1 MDKSEY
7 KNQYI
12 LEKNYWWFKGQ
23 REIFLKLIDI
33 YLKKKKKNYVLDA
46 GCGAGYNSIKL
57 KQYGKVLSIDY
68 SNYAIQLAK
77 KRGVKNIKRMNLNK
91 ISIKKKFDL
100 ILCSGVL
107 YHKDI
112 KINAVLK
119 SFSKLLKKDGIVV
132 ITTPAIK
139 ILQNKIFL
147 TGHDKTMHT
156 GNRYYLNEI
165 SKKLERN
172 NLSILKKSY
181 FTSFLLFPI
190 IIFRLLSNTKNL
202 FIKNKVE
209 SNLFDLP
216 KIINSF
222 FSFLMSIEKQIIAKS
237 SLPIGLHLVIVAK
250 K

>member
-1 MDKSEY
+1 MK
-7 KNQYI
+7 
-12 LEKNYWWFKGQ
+12 
-23 REIFLKLIDI
+23 LKL
-33 YLKKKKKNYVLDA
+33 KK
-46 GCGAGYNSIKL
+46 
-57 KQYGKVLSIDY
+57 
-68 SNYAIQLAK
+68 
-77 KRGVKNIKRMNLNK
+77 
-91 ISIKKKFDL
+91 
-100 ILCSGVL
+100 
-107 YHKDI
+107 
-112 KINAVLK
+112 
-119 SFSKLLKKDGIVV
+119 
-132 ITTPAIK
+132 
-139 ILQNKIFL
+139 
-147 TGHDKTMHT
+147 
-156 GNRYYLNEI
+156 
-165 SKKLERN
+165 N

>member
-23 REIFLKLIDI
+23 REIFLKLIDK

-77 KRGVKNIKRMNLNK
+77 KRGVKNIKKMNLNK

-119 SFSKLLKKDGIVV
+119 SFSRLLKKDGIVV

-139 ILQNKIFL
+139 ILQNK
-147 TGHDKTMHT
+147 
-156 GNRYYLNEI
+156 
-165 SKKLERN
+165 
-172 NLSILKKSY
+172 NLG
-181 FTSFLLFPI
+181 
-190 IIFRLLSNTKNL
+190 SN
-202 FIKNKVE
+202 
-209 SNLFDLP
+209 SP
-216 KIINSF
+216 
-222 FSFLMSIEKQIIAKS
+222 
-237 SLPIGLHLVIVAK
+237 
-250 K
+250 